1 MTKQSHVILLDFCHL
16 SARFTFSGCT
26 VVDKEDKEDKVDKE
40 DKENKEDKED
50 SAMGPKKIYHA
61 SFYDI

>member
-1 MTKQSHVILLDFCHL
+1 M

-26 VVDKEDKEDKVDKE
+26 VVDKEDKEDKVDKVDE
-40 DKENKEDKED
+40 ED